1 MNTIRRKMRPEF
13 QGLQGG
19 LFSSVK
25 KADVGTAVLDLM
37 ANGVDM
43 LCWADPFFP
52 DPVLPEHISQAV
64 IKSMENGSA
73 SHYTMPIG
81 NPELKEK
88 IALKLQ
94 RYNNLT
100 VEAQRNILITPGSDS
115 GLLFAMMP
123 FINNDDEVLIHS
135 PSYPSNFLNV
145 ELLGGKPISVELKA
159 ENNF

>member
-64 IKSMENGSA
+64 INRWKMA
-73 SHYTMPIG
+73 VLAI
-81 NPELKEK
+81 
-88 IALKLQ
+88 IQ
-94 RYNNLT
+94 C
-100 VEAQRNILITPGSDS
+100 
-115 GLLFAMMP
+115 LLV
-123 FINNDDEVLIHS
+123 IQS
-135 PSYPSNFLNV
+135 
-145 ELLGGKPISVELKA
+145 
-159 ENNF
+159 

>member
-88 IALKLQ
+88 IAL
-94 RYNNLT
+94 
-100 VEAQRNILITPGSDS
+100 
-115 GLLFAMMP
+115 
-123 FINNDDEVLIHS
+123 
-135 PSYPSNFLNV
+135 
-145 ELLGGKPISVELKA
+145 
-159 ENNF
+159 